1 MFFSH
6 FMSVLF
12 WNLHPIYHH
21 ISMFISVLIQY
32 LAIWPI
38 LFWIC
43 LKVEIWNQP
52 EVVGFVWWSTKGCN
66 HFLSQGIGLPSDLLK
81 SDGEAVYL
89 FLYCTTSNSHIS
101 CITGHIHKA
110 SAQFISLQESFGF
123 DSPISN
129 KIPILKGHYTIK
141 YACRVLLVWMVL
153 FWAALLQKVWMSG
166 QWMGGGEGKS
176 IVSIYFWPFILISQ
190 NGFRGQWFH
199 ESLSRSHL
207 EIPMKGRLDI

>member
-1 MFFSH
+1 
-6 FMSVLF
+6 MSGSRNQSVVA
-12 WNLHPIYHH
+12 
-21 ISMFISVLIQY
+21 ISN
-32 LAIWPI
+32 
-38 LFWIC
+38 IC
-43 LKVEIWNQP
+43 KFLD
-52 EVVGFVWWSTKGCN
+52 FVWCSTQCRN

-89 FLYCTTSNSHIS
+89 FLYCTTSNSQIS